1 MYEVGQAMFSNEIL
15 YMQVVDSW
23 ERVEHGSIFPNFMFR
38 EEGGRE
44 IVEWLGRSASAAQT
58 DLLGIMSTET
68 ASLEMI

>member
-1 MYEVGQAMFSNEIL
+1 MLSNEIL

-23 ERVEHGSIFPNFMFR
+23 ECVKHVSVFPNFMFR

-68 ASLEMI
+68 AIMEMV